1 MSTELLKNL
10 ESHCPLLEKLV
21 WFRLD
26 DGDSVDINA
35 PMLKSFD
42 FTGIISSIC
51 LKNVPRLL
59 KVSLTGFDMSA
70 QHLDF
75 AKVFKSCPALEHLL
89 INFNFAVYSA
99 KDDNRI
105 LESLELEH
113 FSDMTLNY
121 LREVELKCYAGTP
134 REMQLIKLLLAK
146 SPVLV
151 KMLIDRR
158 SGLLET
164 RVNLFDE
171 VSSFILAS
179 PKAEVVYID

>member
-1 MSTELLKNL
+1 MDPPSTFKGFNKLISLELYLVTMSTELLKNL

-89 INFNFAVYSA
+89 INFNFALDAEEGYQVPTRLPFDLKSVKRFYIT
-99 KDDNRI
+99 DMRLI
-105 LESLELEH
+105 ESSHELSH
-113 FSDMTLNY
+113 AF
-121 LREVELKCYAGTP
+121 A
-134 REMQLIKLLLAK
+134 
-146 SPVLV
+146 
-151 KMLIDRR
+151 
-158 SGLLET
+158 
-164 RVNLFDE
+164 
-171 VSSFILAS
+171 
-179 PKAEVVYID
+179 

>member
-1 MSTELLKNL
+1 MRLIESSHELSHAFCLIRSFPCLEYLKI
-10 ESHCPLLEKLV
+10 E
-21 WFRLD
+21 
-26 DGDSVDINA
+26 
-35 PMLKSFD
+35 
-42 FTGIISSIC
+42 
-51 LKNVPRLL
+51 
-59 KVSLTGFDMSA
+59 
-70 QHLDF
+70 
-75 AKVFKSCPALEHLL
+75 
-89 INFNFAVYSA
+89 VYSA

-113 FSDMTLNY
+113 FSDMALNY

>member
-1 MSTELLKNL
+1 MDPPSTFKGFNKLISLELYLVTMSTELLKNL

-26 DGDSVDINA
+26 DGDSVDSNA

-42 FTGIISSIC
+42 FTGIISSIY

-89 INFNFAVYSA
+89 INFNFALDAEEGYQVPTRLPF
-99 KDDNRI
+99 D
-105 LESLELEH
+105 
-113 FSDMTLNY
+113 
-121 LREVELKCYAGTP
+121 LK
-134 REMQLIKLLLAK
+134 
-146 SPVLV
+146 SV
-151 KMLIDRR
+151 K
-158 SGLLET
+158 
-164 RVNLFDE
+164 
-171 VSSFILAS
+171 
-179 PKAEVVYID
+179 